1 MINGGGNNNNTEQ
14 LALMRQ
20 QQTEFMQSMRE
31 ERAMLQKSITQLAN
45 RPNRIELDG
54 KAVYKGQKEY
64 MLKDPNL
71 RLV

>member
-1 MINGGGNNNNTEQ
+1 
-14 LALMRQ
+14 MRE